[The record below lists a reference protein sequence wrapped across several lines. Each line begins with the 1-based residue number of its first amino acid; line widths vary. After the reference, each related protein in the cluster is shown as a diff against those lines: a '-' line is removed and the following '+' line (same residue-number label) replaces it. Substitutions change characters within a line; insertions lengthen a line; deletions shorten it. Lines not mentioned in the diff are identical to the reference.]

1 MTLSNPRIFSSQF
14 AVRMGVATLV
24 TFFICLSLDLG
35 SGSVIAGFASAA
47 AYFLFPLYAVALLIV
62 AGVVAF
68 IAYLIGRLV
77 GTTVAAVVLACL
89 MMALVVPSY
98 IDSQPMARLRRLV
111 WEDAPDSLQIRFHEK
126 KTSFND
132 GSTHTFIM
140 EADSKTIAELCRA
153 ASLSGIP
160 DTSQHRP
167 LIYLPRYFSPNPVF
181 QPDTVYYHGGHI
193 ELAHTPSEGR
203 AFLVW
208 FPFEVSPLATKG
220 GSAR

>member
-1 MTLSNPRIFSSQF
+1 MTLSNPRIFSLQF
-14 AVRMGVATLV
+14 AVEMGVATLV
-24 TFFICLSLDLG
+24 TFFICISLDLG

-47 AYFLFPLYAVALLIV
+47 ASLLFPPYAVALLIV

-77 GTTVAAVVLACL
+77 GTTVTAVVFSCL

-111 WEDAPDSLQIRFHEK
+111 WKDAPDSLPIRFHEK

-132 GSTHTFIM
+132 GSTHTFII

-153 ASLSGIP
+153 ASLSEIHMDLSLP
-160 DTSQHRP
+160 PTLR
-167 LIYLPRYFSPNPVF
+167 LPRYFSPKPVF
-181 QPDTVYYHGGHI
+181 RPDTVYYHGGHI

-208 FPFEVSPLATKG
+208 FPFEVSPTTDG
-220 GSAR
+220 WAR

>member
-1 MTLSNPRIFSSQF
+1 
-14 AVRMGVATLV
+14 
-24 TFFICLSLDLG
+24 
-35 SGSVIAGFASAA
+35 
-47 AYFLFPLYAVALLIV
+47 
-62 AGVVAF
+62 
-68 IAYLIGRLV
+68 
-77 GTTVAAVVLACL
+77 
-89 MMALVVPSY
+89 
-98 IDSQPMARLRRLV
+98 
-111 WEDAPDSLQIRFHEK
+111 LQIRFQEK
-126 KTSFND
+126 ITSFSD
-132 GSTHTFIM
+132 GSTYTFII
-140 EADSKTIAELCRA
+140 AGDAQTITELCRA

-208 FPFEVSPLATKG
+208 FPFEIAPTTALD

>member
-14 AVRMGVATLV
+14 AVQMGVATFV

-35 SGSVIAGFASAA
+35 SGSIIAGFASAA
-47 AYFLFPLYAVALLIV
+47 GYLLFPPYGVALLIV

-77 GTTVAAVVLACL
+77 GTTVTAVVFSCL

-111 WEDAPDSLQIRFHEK
+111 WKDAPDSLPIRFHEK

-132 GSTHTFIM
+132 GSTHTFII

-153 ASLSGIP
+153 ASLSEIP
-160 DTSQHRP
+160 DRSPRRTLS
-167 LIYLPRYFSPNPVF
+167 YLPSHFSPKPVF
-181 QPDTVYYHGGHI
+181 RPDTIYYHGGHI

-203 AFLVW
+203 AFLAW
-208 FPFEVSPLATKG
+208 SPFEVSPMVTKD
-220 GSAR
+220 GSSR